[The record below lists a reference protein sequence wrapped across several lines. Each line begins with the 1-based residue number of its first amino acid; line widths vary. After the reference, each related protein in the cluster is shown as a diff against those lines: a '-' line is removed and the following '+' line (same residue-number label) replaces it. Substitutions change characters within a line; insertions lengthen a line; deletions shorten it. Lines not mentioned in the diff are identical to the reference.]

1 MLRPIVFDGLVKA
14 MQRRSLWRSFKNSV
28 LSALALAASFAVH
41 AHPEASCAA
50 GNGEQTALA
59 GEFGPQGVD
68 VNNRSKTVKPGDDF
82 FTFINEG
89 WNTSTQIPDGYW
101 DYGQTS
107 ILAATVDGQIKSL
120 LERSLTS
127 RAPRGTAE
135 QQVGDAY
142 ASFFDTAEI
151 ERRGL
156 SSIKADV
163 KSILQSTTRE
173 DIARWMANPTSSSII
188 AINVFPAERRSRVHL
203 DQQNLGQPMLGLST
217 PDSYS
222 RADGS
227 YPAGREA
234 YQAYVAT
241 VFEMAGV
248 DQAASRA
255 ERLLALETRIAGNFW
270 SLEKLRDRKANY
282 HPMTVRQLTTYAPG
296 FPWRAFL
303 ATRGVADESDIVLGT
318 DTAVQQQAKLFAD
331 TPLDDWKSYLAFHW
345 IQNQMDVLPESFR
358 QASWDFHGKT
368 LSHAK
373 TPPTREEVAL
383 RLVSS
388 TLGQQVGRL
397 YAERYVTERT
407 KTSAGEMIA
416 YLRKAFAERLTKAKW
431 IDEGTR
437 VEALAKLENFA
448 FKVGYPKI
456 WRDFS
461 TVEIGRDD
469 AAGNMRR
476 IRESDWEYQRR
487 RLDPAF
493 KDELWYQTPQTVD
506 ASYSVLLNAIE
517 LPGALLQP
525 PYFDADADPAANF
538 GAIGAI
544 IGHEMGHGFDDQ
556 GIVYDSRGRLQKWW
570 SDEALE
576 RFHGRARGLVDQY
589 DAFTPYPGVH
599 VNGQRTIGENIA
611 DLSGVSLA
619 YSAYHMYA
627 ADHPCANRASLDG
640 LTGDQRFFAAWAQAW
655 RYKAPESAIRYVVD
669 RSYHAPTPYR
679 VNGVVQNLDEWYSAF
694 GVAPGDKLYLAPEKR
709 VRIW

>member
-1 MLRPIVFDGLVKA
+1 MIHAL
-14 MQRRSLWRSFKNSV
+14 
-28 LSALALAASFAVH
+28 LSLAALLLLPAGLRAAEV
-41 AHPEASCAA
+41 SCAS
-50 GNGEQTALA
+50 GGGDQTALA

-68 VNNRSKTVKPGDDF
+68 VRTRSRTVKPGDDF

-89 WNTSTQIPDGYW
+89 WNTSTQIPEGYW
-101 DYGQTS
+101 DYGQTN
-107 ILAATVDGQIKSL
+107 ILGATVDRQIKSL

-127 RAPRGTAE
+127 RSPHGTAE

-142 ASFFDTAEI
+142 ASFLDTAEI

-156 SSIKADV
+156 SSLKADV
-163 KSILQSTTRE
+163 KAILQSTTRE

-203 DQQNLGQPMLGLST
+203 DQQNLSQPMLGLST

-222 RADGS
+222 RTDGS
-227 YPAGREA
+227 HPAGREA
-234 YQAYVAT
+234 YQAYVAG
-241 VFEMAGV
+241 VLERAGV
-248 DQAASRA
+248 DQAAVRA
-255 ERLLALETRIAGNFW
+255 ERVLALETRIAGNFW
-270 SLEKLRDRKANY
+270 SLEKLRDRRANY
-282 HPMTVRQLTTYAPG
+282 HPMTVRQLTDYAPG

-303 ATRGVADESDIVLGT
+303 AARGVSGESDIVLGT

-331 TPLDDWKSYLAFHW
+331 TSLDDWKSYLAFHW
-345 IQNQMDVLPESFR
+345 IQNQMDVLPERFR
-358 QASWDFHGKT
+358 QAGWDFYGKT

-373 TPPTREEVAL
+373 TPPAREEVAL
-383 RLVSS
+383 RLVGSA
-388 TLGQQVGRL
+388 LGQQVGRL
-397 YAERYVTERT
+397 YAERYVSERT
-407 KTSAGEMIA
+407 KTSADEMIV
-416 YLRKAFAERLTKAKW
+416 YLRKALAQRLTQAAW
-431 IDEGTR
+431 IDGETR
-437 VEALAKLENFA
+437 AEALAKLANFS

-461 TVEIGRDD
+461 ALEIGRDD
-469 AAGNMRR
+469 AAGNLRR
-476 IRESDWEYQRR
+476 IREADWEYQRR

-493 KDELWYQTPQTVD
+493 KDEPWYQTPQTVD
-506 ASYSVLLNAIE
+506 ASYSVLFNAIE

-525 PYFDADADPAANF
+525 PFFDADADPAVNF

-556 GIVYDSRGRLQKWW
+556 GIVYDSRGRMRKWW

-576 RFHGRARGLVDQY
+576 RFHRRARGLVDQY
-589 DAFTPYPGVH
+589 DAFAPYPGVH
-599 VNGQRTIGENIA
+599 VNGQHTIGENIA

-619 YSAYHMYA
+619 YSAYRMYA

-655 RYKAPESAIRYVVD
+655 RYKAPESAIRYVID
-669 RSYHAPTPYR
+669 YGYHAPTPYR

-694 GVAPGDKLYLAPEKR
+694 GVAPGDKLYLPPEKR

>member
-1 MLRPIVFDGLVKA
+1 M
-14 MQRRSLWRSFKNSV
+14 SFKNSI
-28 LSALALAASFAVH
+28 LGALALSASLTAYAH
-41 AHPEASCAA
+41 AEESCAVGSGTQA
-50 GNGEQTALA
+50 ALA
-59 GEFGPQGVD
+59 GEFGPQGVA
-68 VNNRSKTVKPGDDF
+68 VRNRSTTVKPGDDF
-82 FTFINEG
+82 FAFINEG
-89 WNTSTQIPDGYW
+89 WIASTQIPEGNW

-107 ILAATVDGQIKSL
+107 VLAATVNGQIKSL
-120 LERSLTS
+120 LEHSLTS
-127 RAPRGTAE
+127 RSPRGTAE

-142 ASFFDTAEI
+142 ASFLDTAEI

-156 SSIKADV
+156 SSVKADV
-163 KSILQSTTRE
+163 KAILKSTTPE
-173 DIARWMANPTSSSII
+173 DVARWMANPTSSSII
-188 AINVFPAERRSRVHL
+188 AINVFPAEQRSRVHL
-203 DQQNLGQPMLGLST
+203 DQQNLSQPMLGLST

-222 RADGS
+222 RTDGS

-234 YQAYVAT
+234 YQAYIASVL
-241 VFEMAGV
+241 EKAGV
-248 DQAASRA
+248 DHAAARA
-255 ERLLALETRIAGNFW
+255 QRLLALETRIAGNFW

-282 HPMTVRQLTTYAPG
+282 HPMTVQQLTAYAPG

-303 ATRGVADESDIVLGT
+303 TARGVAGESDIVLGT

-358 QASWDFHGKT
+358 QASWDFYGKT

-373 TPPTREEVAL
+373 TPPAREEVAL
-383 RLVSS
+383 RLVSNA
-388 TLGQQVGRL
+388 LGQQVGRL

-407 KTSAGEMIA
+407 KTSADEMIV
-416 YLRKAFAERLTKAKW
+416 YLRKALAERLAQAAW
-431 IDEGTR
+431 IDEETR
-437 VEALAKLENFA
+437 AEALAKLANFS

-461 TVEIGRDD
+461 TLQIARDD
-469 AAGNMRR
+469 AAGNLRR
-476 IRESDWEYQRR
+476 IREADWEYQRR
-487 RLDPAF
+487 RLGPAF
-493 KDELWYQTPQTVD
+493 KDEPWYQTPQTVD
-506 ASYSVLLNAIE
+506 ASYSVLFNAIE
-517 LPGALLQP
+517 LPGAFLQP
-525 PYFDADADPAANF
+525 PYFDADADPSVNF

-556 GIVYDSRGRLQKWW
+556 GIIYDSRGRLRKWW
-570 SDEALE
+570 SDQALE

-589 DAFTPYPGVH
+589 DAFAPYPGVH

-619 YSAYHMYA
+619 YSAYRMYV
-627 ADHPCANRASLDG
+627 ADHPCANRTSLDG

-655 RYKAPESAIRYVVD
+655 RYKAPESAVRYVID
-669 RSYHAPTPYR
+669 YSYHAPTPYR

-694 GVAPGDKLYLAPEKR
+694 GVRPGDKLYLPPEKR

>member
-1 MLRPIVFDGLVKA
+1 MP
-14 MQRRSLWRSFKNSV
+14 FKNSV
-28 LSALALAASFAVH
+28 LGSLALIASFTVH
-41 AHPEASCAA
+41 AQPETSCAA
-50 GNGEQTALA
+50 ANGEQTALT
-59 GEFGPQGVD
+59 GEFGPQGID
-68 VNNRSKTVKPGDDF
+68 VRDRSKTVKPGDDF

-89 WNTSTQIPDGYW
+89 WNTSTPIPDGYW
-101 DYGQTS
+101 DYGQTN
-107 ILAATVDGQIKSL
+107 ILATTVDGQVKSL

-127 RAPRGTAE
+127 RSPRGTAE

-142 ASFFDTAEI
+142 ASFLDTAEI
-151 ERRGL
+151 ERHGL
-156 SSIKADV
+156 SSLKADV
-163 KSILQSTTRE
+163 KAILKSATPE

-203 DQQNLGQPMLGLST
+203 DQQNLSQPMLGLSS

-227 YPAGREA
+227 YPAGRQA
-234 YQAYVAT
+234 YQAYVAA
-241 VFEMAGV
+241 VLERAGV
-248 DQAASRA
+248 DKAVVRA
-255 ERLLALETRIAGNFW
+255 QRVLTLETRIAGNFW

-282 HPMTVRQLTTYAPG
+282 HPMTVRQLTAYAPG

-303 ATRGVADESDIVLGT
+303 AARGVARESDIVLGT
-318 DTAVQQQAKLFAD
+318 DTAVQQQANLFAD

-373 TPPTREEVAL
+373 TPPAREEIAL

-388 TLGQQVGRL
+388 ALGQQVGRL
-397 YAERYVTERT
+397 YAERYVSGRT
-407 KTSAGEMIA
+407 KTSADEMIA
-416 YLRKAFAERLTKAKW
+416 YLRKAFSERLEKATW
-431 IDEGTR
+431 IDEATR
-437 VEALAKLENFA
+437 AEAMAKLANFS

-461 TVEIGRDD
+461 ALEIRRDD
-469 AAGNMRR
+469 AAGNLRR
-476 IRESDWEYQRR
+476 IREADWEYQRR

-493 KDELWYQTPQTVD
+493 KDEPWYQTPQTVD
-506 ASYSVLLNAIE
+506 ASYSVLLNTIE
-517 LPGALLQP
+517 LPGAFLQP
-525 PYFDADADPAANF
+525 PYFDADADPAVNF

-556 GIVYDSRGRLQKWW
+556 GIIYDSRGRLRKWW

-589 DAFTPYPGVH
+589 DAFAPYPDAR

-619 YSAYHMYA
+619 YSAYRMYV
-627 ADHPCANRASLDG
+627 ADHPCASRTSLDG
-640 LTGDQRFFAAWAQAW
+640 LTGDQRFFSAWAQAW
-655 RYKAPESAIRYVVD
+655 RYKAPESAIRYVID
-669 RSYHAPTPYR
+669 YSYHAPTPYR
-679 VNGVVQNLDEWYSAF
+679 VNGVVRNIDEWYSAF
-694 GVAPGDKLYLAPEKR
+694 GVMPGDKLYLPPEKR